1 MSLMSEVTN
10 IINQELRNNSVCTM
24 KQIENKV
31 HEANI
36 GVEENS
42 SLVRATL
49 YRMMEKDPKIRRVE
63 RGKYAIVDEKKNE
76 KGENDM
82 TESQRMESQDQVI
95 EYLAESKEKLKE
107 IIEKLQGVKWYRESD
122 ENVEIYRR
130 RGAAVLDYCDD
141 IAKMAEKL
149 QS

>member
-1 MSLMSEVTN
+1 MKKML
-10 IINQELRNNSVCTM
+10 LRKSGA
-24 KQIENKV
+24 Q
-31 HEANI
+31 
-36 GVEENS
+36 
-42 SLVRATL
+42 RAACPL
-49 YRMMEKDPKIRRVE
+49 NGAGG
-63 RGKYAIVDEKKNE
+63 RGCFAECLWVKNE

-122 ENVEIYRR
+122 ENVEMYRR